1 MMQMSKLYS
10 RILLVVLAV
19 TSFHILLPAQTGK
32 GIESVASVQGLRVS
46 ANHRYLIKQDGTPFF
61 YLADTAWELFHR
73 LSRGEIDYYLSN
85 RADKGFT
92 VIQATLLAED
102 NGLSV
107 KNAEGELP
115 LLNFDPATP
124 NDKYFRLVDYTVDKA
139 AADGL
144 YMALLPT
151 WGSWVDGKPH
161 RIWEGRKVFNA
172 RNAYFYGLFLGKR
185 YAAKPNIIWVLGG
198 DRSPVGH
205 MEIWDAMAKGLKEGD
220 GGTHLITYHPGGAT
234 SSSQFLSK
242 APWLDFNMLQVGHY
256 RFNGDDAEAVQHD
269 YESQPTRPVVD
280 GETTYEDMPLDTLP
294 QNPRFTAYDVRKAAY
309 WAVFAGAMGHTYG
322 HNSVWQMYRKGDV
335 PIDGARIEWIKALDA
350 EGSFQMV
357 HLRSLMESRPYL
369 TRISDQGL
377 ILPDSRAIRR
387 DSDRVQITRDGTFGK
402 NDATYIFAYFP
413 IRKLFDIST
422 SVIPSSNLRAWW
434 YDPRTGASFLIGVFK
449 NQGDFSPKG
458 NQLPRVSQGGPDGV
472 LVIDDASKG
481 YPPPGH
487 VLESA
492 TAPVDS
498 LHATAVAARDRSESR
513 GSSPQSR

>member
-1 MMQMSKLYS
+1 MPKLYS
-10 RILLVVLAV
+10 RIFLVVLAV
-19 TSFHILLPAQTGK
+19 ALINVSLGAQTCTCLITGP
-32 GIESVASVQGLRVS
+32 VVHLQGLRVS

-73 LSRGEIDYYLSN
+73 LSRSEIDYYLRN
-85 RADKGFT
+85 RANKGFT

-107 KNAEGELP
+107 KNAEGQLP
-115 LLNFDPATP
+115 LLNLDPATP
-124 NDKYFRLVDYTVDKA
+124 NDKYFRLVDYTVDRA

-144 YMALLPT
+144 YMGLLPT

-161 RIWEGRKVFNA
+161 RIWEGRKVFNE
-172 RNAYFYGLFLGKR
+172 RNAYLYGLFLGKR
-185 YAAKPNIIWVLGG
+185 YATKSNIIWVLGG

-205 MEIWDAMAKGLKEGD
+205 MEIWDAMAKGLREGD
-220 GGTHLITYHPGGAT
+220 GGTHLITYHPGGGT

-242 APWLDFNMLQVGHY
+242 ASWLNFNMLQVGHY
-256 RFNGDDAEAVQHD
+256 RFNGNDAEAVQHD
-269 YESQPTRPVVD
+269 YDSQPTRPVVD

-357 HLRSLMESRPYL
+357 HLRNLMESRPYL
-369 TRISDQGL
+369 TRIPDQSL
-377 ILPDSRAIRR
+377 ILPDAQAIGR
-387 DSDRVQITRDGTFGK
+387 DSDRVQITRDGTVGK
-402 NDATYIFAYFP
+402 KDATYILVYLP
-413 IRKLFDIST
+413 ILKYIGINT
-422 SVIPSSNLRAWW
+422 SVIPSSTLRAWW
-434 YDPRTGASFLIGVFK
+434 YDPRTGASLLIDVFK
-449 NQGDFSPKG
+449 NHGDFSPTG
-458 NQLPRVSQGGPDGV
+458 DQMPRASEEGPDWV

-481 YPPPGH
+481 YPAPGRK
-487 VLESA
+487 
-492 TAPVDS
+492 
-498 LHATAVAARDRSESR
+498 LHN
-513 GSSPQSR
+513 

>member
-1 MMQMSKLYS
+1 MTQMSKLYS
-10 RILLVVLAV
+10 RILLVVFATALFHISLCAQTDTGAV
-19 TSFHILLPAQTGK
+19 TG
-32 GIESVASVQGLRVS
+32 SVASVQGLRVS
-46 ANHRYLIKQDGTPFF
+46 ANHRYLVKEDGTPFF

-73 LSRGEIDYYLSN
+73 LSRGDIDYYLRN
-85 RADKGFT
+85 RAGKGFT

-107 KNAEGELP
+107 ENAEGELP

-124 NDKYFRLVDYTVDKA
+124 NDNYFSLVDYTVDKA

-172 RNAYFYGLFLGKR
+172 RNAYLYGLFLGKR

-205 MEIWDAMAKGLKEGD
+205 MEIWDVMAKGLREGD
-220 GGTHLITYHPGGAT
+220 GGTHLITYHPGGGT

-256 RFNGDDAEAVQHD
+256 RFNDDDAEAVQHD
-269 YESQPTRPVVD
+269 YDSQPRRPVVD
-280 GETTYEDMPLDTLP
+280 GETTYEDMPCDTLP
-294 QNPRFTAYDVRKAAY
+294 QNPRFIAYDVRKAAY

-335 PIDGARIEWIKALDA
+335 PVDGARIEWMQALDA

-357 HLRSLMESRPYL
+357 HLRNLIESRPYL
-369 TRISDQGL
+369 TRIPDQSL
-377 ILPDSRAIRR
+377 ILPDARAVGR
-387 DSDRVQITRDGTFGK
+387 DSDRVQITRDGTVGK
-402 NDATYIFAYFP
+402 NDATYIFAYLP
-413 IRKLFDIST
+413 ILKIVDINT
-422 SVIPSSNLRAWW
+422 SVVPSSTLRAWW
-434 YDPRTGASFLIGVFK
+434 YDPRTGAFLLIGVFK
-449 NQGDFSPKG
+449 NHGDFSPKG
-458 NQLPRVSQGGPDGV
+458 DQLPRASQGGPDWV
-472 LVIDDASKG
+472 LVIDDALRG
-481 YPPPGH
+481 YSAPGQK
-487 VLESA
+487 
-492 TAPVDS
+492 
-498 LHATAVAARDRSESR
+498 LHN
-513 GSSPQSR
+513 

>member
-1 MMQMSKLYS
+1 MQMSKLYS
-10 RILLVVLAV
+10 RILLTIFAIALIHM
-19 TSFHILLPAQTGK
+19 SLRAQTRTDTVTG
-32 GIESVASVQGLRVS
+32 SAAFAQGLGVS

-73 LSRGEIDYYLSN
+73 LSRSEIDYYLRN

-107 KNAEGELP
+107 PNAEGELP

-124 NDKYFRLVDYTVDKA
+124 NGKYFRLVDHAVDKA

-144 YMALLPT
+144 YMGLLPT

-172 RNAYFYGLFLGKR
+172 RNAYLYGLFLGKR
-185 YAAKPNIIWVLGG
+185 YAAKPNIIWILGG

-205 MEIWDAMAKGLKEGD
+205 MEIWDAMAKGLREGD
-220 GGTHLITYHPGGAT
+220 GGTHLITYHPGGRT

-256 RFNGDDAEAVQHD
+256 RYDGNDAEAVQHD
-269 YESQPTRPVVD
+269 YDSQPTRPVVD

-322 HNSVWQMYRKGDV
+322 HNSVWQMYRKGEV
-335 PIDGARIEWIKALDA
+335 PIDGARIEWMKALDA
-350 EGSFQMV
+350 EGSSEMV
-357 HLRSLMESRPYL
+357 HLRDLMESRPYL
-369 TRISDQGL
+369 TRIPDQSL
-377 ILPDSRAIRR
+377 ILPNAQAVGR
-387 DSDRVQITRDGTFGK
+387 DSDRVQITRDGAVGK
-402 NDATYIFAYFP
+402 NDATYIFAYLP
-413 IRKLFDIST
+413 ILKFVHINT

-434 YDPRTGASFLIGVFK
+434 YNPRTGGSLLIGVFK
-449 NQGDFSPKG
+449 NDGDFSPTSD
-458 NQLPRVSQGGPDGV
+458 QLPRASEGCPDWV
-472 LVIDDASKG
+472 LVIDDTSKS
-481 YPPPGH
+481 YPAPGR
-487 VLESA
+487 E
-492 TAPVDS
+492 
-498 LHATAVAARDRSESR
+498 LHSR
-513 GSSPQSR
+513 TK